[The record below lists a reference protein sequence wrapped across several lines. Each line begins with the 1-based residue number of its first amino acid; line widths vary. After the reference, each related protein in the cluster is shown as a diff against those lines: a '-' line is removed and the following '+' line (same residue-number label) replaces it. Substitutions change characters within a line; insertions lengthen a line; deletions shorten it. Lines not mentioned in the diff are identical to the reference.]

1 MEVVKKGVYI
11 ALTSA
16 LIVLLMSAAGLLNTK
31 NIVTAEQPQSV
42 YIVEQG
48 DSLWLVAYKLHSYY
62 PSSDIRDIIHEIREI
77 NNIDDPAS
85 LQVGQEL
92 YLPEVSNER

>member
-1 MEVVKKGVYI
+1 MNFNKFCYT
-11 ALTSA
+11 LTLTVA
-16 LIVLLMSAAGLLNTK
+16 LIMLFMSAFGMLNTK

-42 YIVEQG
+42 YIVEEN
-48 DSLWLVAYKLHSYY
+48 DTLWLVAYKLHSYF
-62 PSSDIRDIIHEIREI
+62 PSDDINQIIYDIRER

-92 YLPEVSNER
+92 LLPEAEYE